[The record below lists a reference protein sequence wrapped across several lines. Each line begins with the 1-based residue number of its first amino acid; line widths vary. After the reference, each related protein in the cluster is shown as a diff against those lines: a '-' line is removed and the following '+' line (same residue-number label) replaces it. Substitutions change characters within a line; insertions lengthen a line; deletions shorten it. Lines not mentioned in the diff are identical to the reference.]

1 MVQQVETST
10 TKLESQDTRGK
21 RIELVFSCPLTSTC
35 MPVMVMMYFLI
46 AIMSS
51 DLFLSDKG
59 PLSL

>member
-35 MPVMVMMYFLI
+35 MPVMVTPPHPTPSKMIKCF
-46 AIMSS
+46 
-51 DLFLSDKG
+51 
-59 PLSL
+59 